1 MFCSYY
7 YSTEQQYSHT
17 YLGYSKLCHCFT
29 SEMSDLHGP
38 QLWKLQAPT
47 VLPENLNQLH
57 MHENV

>member
-1 MFCSYY
+1 MIE
-7 YSTEQQYSHT
+7 TEQQYSHT
-17 YLGYSKLCHCFT
+17 YLGYSKLCHRFT